1 MDGRSGLHSGCKA
14 AHALSKLILIGKHP
28 VAAEDV
34 APGKGSRCL
43 LYEPCLYLGLVS
55 AQSGEPGVGQCICG
69 LKDPVRTGDT
79 VAPAQVLHGGSAKSR
94 PSMEVGSYLRWL
106 LDRFCNQLCSP
117 VGGIP
122 KPVVKK
128 ITQGVPGPLSL
139 DDELVGCAH
148 SLQFGPRHRITI
160 LAIAFPV
167 SALNYS
173 ILKIAHRA
181 WLATYIL
188 VASPAPHSD
197 QQVPVLVLAFE

>member
-1 MDGRSGLHSGCKA
+1 
-14 AHALSKLILIGKHP
+14 
-28 VAAEDV
+28 
-34 APGKGSRCL
+34 
-43 LYEPCLYLGLVS
+43 
-55 AQSGEPGVGQCICG
+55 
-69 LKDPVRTGDT
+69 
-79 VAPAQVLHGGSAKSR
+79 
-94 PSMEVGSYLRWL
+94 MEVGSYLRWL
-106 LDRFCNQLCSP
+106 LDRFCHQLCSP
-117 VGGIP
+117 VSGIP

-148 SLQFGPRHRITI
+148 SLQFGPCHRITI

-181 WLATYIL
+181 WPAAYIP

-197 QQVPVLVLAFE
+197 QQVPVLVLAFEWQADKCQFRCYPLSLPCGTNRQTQTVQRVSFTISFCLALANLAIPLENLPESSSRW